1 MPYLWFFISVSELQL
16 PLHCNSFIIN
26 ELLIFEQ
33 DNMLINYVKRKT
45 VFALH
50 RIYCKAWILQ
60 WIHAM
65 ISINLHVVI
74 GTKIIQGKFIQRFIG
89 SNEISSKFRFFA
101 LLISHFITCRPD
113 SSNSFDWFSERQTK
127 VLRYIR
133 RFLQSNGTDNEPRAV
148 NQTRI
153 MYQACMD
160 TGMILSFSFIILLL
174 LLSILHLNIYFR

>member
-1 MPYLWFFISVSELQL
+1 
-16 PLHCNSFIIN
+16 
-26 ELLIFEQ
+26 
-33 DNMLINYVKRKT
+33 MLINYVKRKT

-74 GTKIIQGKFIQRFIG
+74 GTKIIQGKFIQRFID
-89 SNEISSKFRFFA
+89 SNQISNKFSFIV
-101 LLISHFITCRPD
+101 LLISYFITCRPD

-160 TGMILSFSFIILLL
+160 TGMMLSFSFIICCCCCCLYWIEIYI
-174 LLSILHLNIYFR
+174 SVNCVSSNGCVGIATNIRLFTNI